1 MVYNS
6 RARKPCRGGFM
17 RIELRSF
24 LAVTATITASLSAPA
39 TARSGGLESSDLYRL
54 RSVGE
59 VQLAPDGAR
68 VTYTVVN
75 ADHPGRPY
83 SQVWIMELA
92 TGKSIVR
99 PDGSGSTFLTPVL
112 GTNCPIQ
119 NPGRTIAWSPDAKRI
134 AFVSAVSGPETQE
147 ATVDP
152 MVITRYLYK
161 PDYSEGLSHFN
172 DNRRLHIFVVDVATK
187 QVRPLTE

>member
-1 MVYNS
+1 
-6 RARKPCRGGFM
+6 M

-92 TGKSIVR
+92 TGKSIR
-99 PDGSGSTFLTPVL
+99 L
-112 GTNCPIQ
+112 G
-119 NPGRTIAWSPDAKRI
+119 NPGEASSDPECRRTANGSP
-134 AFVSAVSGPETQE
+134 T
-147 ATVDP
+147 
-152 MVITRYLYK
+152 
-161 PDYSEGLSHFN
+161 
-172 DNRRLHIFVVDVATK
+172 
-187 QVRPLTE
+187 